1 MSERRMILIVDD
13 DGAHRT
19 MLRALMTGWGYAIQE
34 ATDGMEAVN
43 AVRGGPFD
51 LILMDVRMVHMSGLE
66 ALSEIKAIN
75 PAIPVLIM
83 TAYASIESAVEALK
97 KGAYDYMTKPLDF
110 DVLRLSVERAMEHSH
125 LKEEN
130 RLLRETLGYQFNRQQ
145 IIGRSAVM
153 KNLLETVSMVAATE
167 ATILITGE
175 SGTGKEMIA
184 GALHYNSLRKDGP
197 FVKINCGAITETLL
211 ESELFGHEKGAFT
224 GADRRR
230 EGKFRQADG
239 GSILLDEISEMSLG
253 MQVKLLRVLQEREI
267 VRVGGQEVIPVNVRV
282 IAATNR
288 DLISE
293 IHTGR
298 FREDLYYRLN
308 VVTLHVP
315 PLRERPED
323 IPLIAQ
329 NHMKKF
335 SDQNHKII
343 KGFTPRAMDRL
354 LKYSWPG
361 NIRELINAVE
371 RGVILA
377 RSDYIDINEL
387 SLILPHDAEARDK
400 QADSYGSVS
409 ESGSLMDVER
419 EAIVRTLK
427 SAGGNKSEAARRLGI
442 TRRTLHKK
450 LKQYGMMQ

>member
-239 GSILLDEISEMSLG
+239 
-253 MQVKLLRVLQEREI
+253 
-267 VRVGGQEVIPVNVRV
+267 
-282 IAATNR
+282 
-288 DLISE
+288 
-293 IHTGR
+293 
-298 FREDLYYRLN
+298 
-308 VVTLHVP
+308 
-315 PLRERPED
+315 
-323 IPLIAQ
+323 
-329 NHMKKF
+329 
-335 SDQNHKII
+335 
-343 KGFTPRAMDRL
+343 
-354 LKYSWPG
+354 
-361 NIRELINAVE
+361 
-371 RGVILA
+371 
-377 RSDYIDINEL
+377 
-387 SLILPHDAEARDK
+387 
-400 QADSYGSVS
+400 
-409 ESGSLMDVER
+409 
-419 EAIVRTLK
+419 
-427 SAGGNKSEAARRLGI
+427 
-442 TRRTLHKK
+442 
-450 LKQYGMMQ
+450 